1 MRRRL
6 LRASLALCALGIG
19 LVSSPAP
26 AGAASVTK
34 SAWWTRASDPGSLVP
49 PAAQVPGV
57 TAPEAPVAPP
67 TADAAEGEVVVQ
79 GAPNGALAIAAIT
92 YALSPGESGP
102 TLTITP
108 SEGSNVPADAV
119 ILACRAAIDWEVPA
133 TQPGTWQDKPL
144 VDCGRSV
151 NGIVAPDGTSVSF
164 SLQPLVSGND
174 LDVVLTPGTTGET
187 TPAGPVGSTFQLTF
201 NATDGAVLATTPAP
215 STSSGSSSSGP
226 SSSPS
231 FTPAAPPSVSVGGS
245 TFTPPESPVVQP
257 ALEPQDQA
265 PTVPQVAAPPTQ
277 PVAAA
282 EDDTA
287 QAVGFIILLL
297 GAALAGWA
305 YLTPERRDDD
315 AAPLVGLGRFRRP
328 VPAAALVEAPAEPVT
343 GGLGRFS
350 RLRTGPPPSLS

>member
-6 LRASLALCALGIG
+6 LRVSLALCALGIG

-34 SAWWTRASDPGSLVP
+34 SAWWTRGSDPGSLVP

-92 YALSPGESGP
+92 YALAPGESGP
-102 TLTITP
+102 MLTITP
-108 SEGSNVPADAV
+108 GEGSNVPAEAV
-119 ILACRAAIDWEVPA
+119 ILACRAAIDWEVPE

-151 NGIVAPDGTSVSF
+151 NGIVSPDGTSITF
-164 SLQPLVSGND
+164 ALQPLVSGTD
-174 LDVVLTPGTTGET
+174 LDIVLTPGTTGET

-201 NATDGAVLATTPAP
+201 NATDAAVLATTRAP
-215 STSSGSSSSGP
+215 SSSSSGSSSSGS
-226 SSSPS
+226 SSSPT
-231 FTPAAPPSVSVGGS
+231 FMPASPPVPAGN
-245 TFTPPESPVVQP
+245 TFTPPESPVVPP

-265 PTVPQVAAPPTQ
+265 PTVPQVAAPPAQ

-287 QAVGFIILLL
+287 QGVGFIILLL

-315 AAPLVGLGRFRRP
+315 APLVGLGRFRRP
-328 VPAAALVEAPAEPVT
+328 VPAAALVDAPAEPVT